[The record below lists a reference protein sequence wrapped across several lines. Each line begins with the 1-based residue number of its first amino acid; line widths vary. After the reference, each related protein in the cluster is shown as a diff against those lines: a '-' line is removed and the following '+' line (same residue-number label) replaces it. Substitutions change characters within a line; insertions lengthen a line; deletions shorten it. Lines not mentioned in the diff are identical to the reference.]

1 MFEKVLLSAYGK
13 FPMIPFSRKKVL
25 DVLYGN
31 SLSSFLGHFV
41 VTPFATQLS
50 EKSRKNRLPNRLLG
64 VLRK

>member
-41 VTPFATQLS
+41 VKGHFLYPSGFFFH
-50 EKSRKNRLPNRLLG
+50 EKEMSPG
-64 VLRK
+64 GI